1 MINIQ
6 FLKESKITK
15 GDEITL
21 TMPIGNFK
29 KDDQLT
35 VIDIKPNGDDIEVH
49 LQNNKGIK
57 DILYMD
63 KTENLEDLNF

>member
-1 MINIQ
+1 MVNIQ

>member
-29 KDDQLT
+29 KGDQLT
-35 VIDIKPNGDDIEVH
+35 VIDVKPNGDDIEVH
-49 LQNNKGIK
+49 LQNSKGIK
-57 DILYMD
+57 DVLYMD
-63 KTENLEDLNF
+63 KTENLDDLNF